1 MCLAGATATQGA
13 LLTALS
19 CSLVFGLLSP
29 LSKFLSNSVFAHL
42 FLAKSG
48 RVQAVGE

>member
-1 MCLAGATATQGA
+1 MSGGAAATQDA

-19 CSLVFGLLSP
+19 CCLVFGLLSAP

-42 FLAKSG
+42 LLESPG
-48 RVQAVGE
+48 RVQAIGE